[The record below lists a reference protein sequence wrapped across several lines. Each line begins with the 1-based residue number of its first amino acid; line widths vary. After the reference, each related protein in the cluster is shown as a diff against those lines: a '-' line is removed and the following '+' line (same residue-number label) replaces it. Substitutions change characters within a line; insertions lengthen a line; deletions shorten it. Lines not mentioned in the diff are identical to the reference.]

1 MRNCARCCDVWV
13 VWQVAARPHIQ
24 RKLDEEREREEGVR
38 WRCRVRQRQRDVEFV
53 WEWEGGRM
61 KGFSGCRPTA
71 THRQRRFDHSSQR
84 SVCARDVLWN
94 ASFCFKLG
102 LIDTD
107 ASVLRGYYAQPE
119 EREWTCEWTE
129 AEVGAKN
136 PKSCSWR
143 RARGTCASVTSLN
156 MLQLCE
162 KSGASPHVC
171 IFCKENRKNV
181 QWS

>member
-1 MRNCARCCDVWV
+1 MRRERGRREWDGDVEWDKGRET
-13 VWQVAARPHIQ
+13 WS
-24 RKLDEEREREEGVR
+24 LCESEREEG
-38 WRCRVRQRQRDVEFV
+38 WKASLAAGPQ
-53 WEWEGGRM
+53 
-61 KGFSGCRPTA
+61 RPTVRDGSITA
-71 THRQRRFDHSSQR
+71 HRGLCVRAMSFEM
-84 SVCARDVLWN
+84 L
-94 ASFCFKLG
+94 SFCFKLG

-143 RARGTCASVTSLN
+143 RAQGTCASVTSLN

>member
-1 MRNCARCCDVWV
+1 MRRERGRREWDGDVEWDKGRET
-13 VWQVAARPHIQ
+13 WS
-24 RKLDEEREREEGVR
+24 LCESEREEG
-38 WRCRVRQRQRDVEFV
+38 WKASLAAGPQ
-53 WEWEGGRM
+53 
-61 KGFSGCRPTA
+61 RPTVRDGSITA
-71 THRQRRFDHSSQR
+71 HRGLCVRAMSFEM
-84 SVCARDVLWN
+84 L
-94 ASFCFKLG
+94 SFCFKLG

-119 EREWTCEWTE
+119 KREWTCEWTE

-171 IFCKENRKNV
+171 IVRKTGKMCSDHRNKLET
-181 QWS
+181 